1 VPQLEGRFF
10 TDASPAVRLRIISCS
25 SVFPGRDSVR
35 INNAIKYSPDGGT
48 VELSISSDGDHAVV
62 RVRDYG
68 IGISSEALPRIF
80 EASYR
85 AREAATCAPGLGLGL
100 SIASQVIARHGGT
113 IEAAPV
119 EGRGTIVTVRLP
131 LAPVQRQED
140 AGAAAAQPVSI

>member
-1 VPQLEGRFF
+1 VLDSPDAPVNVNADGGRFQR
-10 TDASPAVRLRIISCS
+10 VLENL
-25 SVFPGRDSVR
+25 

-68 IGISSEALPRIF
+68 IGISSDALPRIF

-131 LAPVQRQED
+131 LAPVQRQE
-140 AGAAAAQPVSI
+140 AAAAAAQPVSI